1 MVQESNHVRYDNVC
15 SLKEVCPME
24 RLEIDI
30 PKTMKPPIYMYY
42 QLTNYYQNHRRYVKS
57 RSDQQLDGNQPGY
70 AAIIDCEP
78 LRNIKA
84 GTKKTDLYFPCG
96 LVANS
101 WFNDTIELFKSDL
114 VTPVTTVANRKGIS
128 WPSDRK
134 KFKTYTGTGPAGVPP
149 PNIPNWNNSDVE
161 NEEFIV
167 WMRTAGLPKFRKLHR
182 VIHVELAAGKYYLN
196 VTNNYPVTE
205 FGGTK
210 SVILSTTTWLGGKNP
225 FLGWAYIVTG
235 LICIVLGTLFLVKH
249 KNSGRGLGTGGQS

>member
-1 MVQESNHVRYDNVC
+1 MVQESNHVRYDNLC
-15 SLKEVCPME
+15 EMNTVCPME
-24 RLEIDI
+24 KFVVDV
-30 PKTMKPPIYMYY
+30 PKTMNPPIYLYY

-78 LRNIKA
+78 LRSVK
-84 GTKKTDLYFPCG
+84 GSTKKPDLYYPCG

-101 WFNDTIELFKSDL
+101 WFNDTIELFKTDME
-114 VTPVTTVANRKGIS
+114 TPITTVANKKGIS
-128 WPSDRK
+128 WPSDRQ
-134 KFKTYTGTGPAGVPP
+134 KFKTFTGQGSPGVPP
-149 PNIPNWNNSDVE
+149 PNIPDWNETDVE
-161 NEEFIV
+161 DEEFIV

-182 VIHVELAAGKYYLN
+182 IIHEALPAGKYYLN
-196 VTNNYPVTE
+196 ITNNYPVSS

-249 KNSGRGLGTGGQS
+249 KNSNRSLGKCGQ